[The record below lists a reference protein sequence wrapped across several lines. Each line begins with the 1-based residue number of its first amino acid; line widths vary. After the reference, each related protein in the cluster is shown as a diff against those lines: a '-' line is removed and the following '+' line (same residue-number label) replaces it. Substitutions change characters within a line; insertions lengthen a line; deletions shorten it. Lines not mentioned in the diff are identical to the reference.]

1 MAATTMPIIGS
12 MPPLIKLAIIAL
24 ERASVLPTE
33 RSMPPVRMTKVMPKE
48 ISALMETWRSRFFKL
63 DGSIKLLFKADIT
76 TKSTINPINGPIF
89 LTKAETFICYIPPV
103 ARVMIFSWVAW
114 SCGISPAILPSCTTR
129 MRSLMPI
136 TSGRSEETMIMATPC
151 AVSSFIKS

>member
-1 MAATTMPIIGS
+1 MAETRIPRIGS
-12 MPPLIKLAIIAL
+12 MPPLMKLAITAL
-24 ERASVLPTE
+24 ESASVLPTE
-33 RSMPPVRMTKVMPKE
+33 RSMPPVRMTKVIPKE

-63 DGSIKLLFKADIT
+63 DGSIKLLFKAEIT

-103 ARVMIFSWVAW
+103 ARVMIFSCVAS
-114 SCGISPAILPSCTTR
+114 SCGISPAILPSCTTST
-129 MRSLMPI
+129 RSLMPI
-136 TSGRSEETMIMATPC
+136 TSGKSELTMMMETPC